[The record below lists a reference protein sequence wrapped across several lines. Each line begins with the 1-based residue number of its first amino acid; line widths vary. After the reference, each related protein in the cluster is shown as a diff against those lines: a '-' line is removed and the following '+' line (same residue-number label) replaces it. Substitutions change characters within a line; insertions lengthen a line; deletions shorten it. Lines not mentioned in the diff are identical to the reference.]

1 MFHFL
6 GIWYTYDDLLHYGEN
21 QDISK
26 RGITKLKKNMSKNIF
41 DTLQLHKKMDDAPVL
56 QELEK
61 VSIAHVSNSVVK
73 EVKLATDLIAEA
85 ERQRKLRK
93 KEEEVGAS

>member
-1 MFHFL
+1 
-6 GIWYTYDDLLHYGEN
+6 
-21 QDISK
+21 
-26 RGITKLKKNMSKNIF
+26 MSKNIF
-41 DTLQLHKKMDDAPVL
+41 DTLQLHQKVDDAPVL

-93 KEEEVGAS
+93 QEEEVIY